1 MDDKSLIEELVSKN
15 HELEQELEIRINDN
29 AELYIKLCN
38 ALMRLQEANEILF
51 DFMCHP
57 YPQPIT
63 YEMRE
68 KLEKY
73 HKKYEISEKS
83 T

>member
-1 MDDKSLIEELVSKN
+1 MKNNEKLVEENRLLKEELQQRVD
-15 HELEQELEIRINDN
+15 DN
-29 AELYIKLCN
+29 ASIYAMLCN
-38 ALMRLQEANEILF
+38 ALMRLQEADEILF

>member
-15 HELEQELEIRINDN
+15 HELEQELEIRINEN
-29 AELYIKLCN
+29 ADLYANLCN
-38 ALMRLQEANEILF
+38 ALMRLNEADDILT
-51 DFMCHP
+51 DFICHP

-73 HKKYEISEKS
+73 SKKYEISLKS
-83 T
+83 S